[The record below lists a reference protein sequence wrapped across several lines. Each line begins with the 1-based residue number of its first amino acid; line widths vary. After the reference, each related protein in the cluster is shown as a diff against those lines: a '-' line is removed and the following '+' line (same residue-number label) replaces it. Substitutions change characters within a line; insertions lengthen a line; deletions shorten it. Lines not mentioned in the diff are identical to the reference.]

1 MSLEQKIYAQNQDEL
16 ELILLE
22 LSEIKG
28 VLRELVVIAG

>member
-1 MSLEQKIYAQNQDEL
+1 MSLEQKIYALNQDEP
-16 ELILLE
+16 ELILLG